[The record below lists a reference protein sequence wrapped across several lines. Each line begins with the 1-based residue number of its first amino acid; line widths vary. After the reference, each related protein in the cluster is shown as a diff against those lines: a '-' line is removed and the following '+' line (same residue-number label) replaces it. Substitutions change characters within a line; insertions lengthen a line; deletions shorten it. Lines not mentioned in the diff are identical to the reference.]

1 MDHELRL
8 EQTQK
13 LIMTPELRQAIAVLQ
28 LSSMELAE
36 MVDRELLENPVLE
49 VDEEEEEEA
58 APAATPMDD
67 ALDRYFAWDEYFND
81 GTDLGYSKGGEREE
95 QRSYDFFLTNC
106 VTLQEHLLFQL
117 HLAVLDKAQRAL
129 GEYIIG
135 CIDDNGYLTV
145 AVADIARQWEI
156 PAARVEEVLAVI
168 QTFDPAG
175 VGARNLAEC
184 LLLQI
189 QGRREIHPLVTPII
203 RHFLGALAEGKIQK
217 IADALKT
224 SPHAVQEAADIIRR
238 LNPKPG
244 REFGGDNGTRY
255 IVPDAVIERVDDRYV
270 VVVNE
275 SSLPRLSINTFYRR
289 VAREGDE
296 QVKKYI
302 EGRLNAAVWLIKSI
316 EQRRCTLYKVISAIA
331 ELQRDFLDKGP
342 QFLRPLT
349 LKHVADVVGVHES
362 TVSRATH
369 NKYVQTPQGV
379 FPLRMFFSSAVCA
392 SEGAMSA
399 TSIKQMLKTMIEG
412 EEQRCPL
419 SDRDIA
425 AVFAARGIKLSRR
438 TVAKYREEMGI
449 PSSCRRRRY

>member
-28 LSSMELAE
+28 LSSLELAE
-36 MVDRELLENPVLE
+36 MVDRELMENPVLE
-49 VDEEEEEEA
+49 VKEEEEEPVSVTT
-58 APAATPMDD
+58 PADD

-81 GTDLGYSKGGEREE
+81 GTDLGYSNDGEQEE
-95 QRSYDFFLTNC
+95 KRPYDFFLTNG

-117 HLAVLDKAQRAL
+117 HLALLDKAQRAL

-145 AVADIARQWEI
+145 DVADIAGQLRV
-156 PAARVEEVLAVI
+156 PVARVEEVLAVI

-175 VGARNLAEC
+175 VGARSLAEC
-184 LLLQI
+184 LLLQV
-189 QGRREIHPLVTPII
+189 QSRQETNPLVPVII
-203 RHFLGALAEGKIQK
+203 QRHLGALAAGKIQK
-217 IADALKT
+217 IADDLKT
-224 SPHAVQEAADIIRR
+224 SPHAVQEAADIIRQ
-238 LNPKPG
+238 LSPKPG
-244 REFGGDNGTRY
+244 RQFGGNGGTGY
-255 IVPDAVIERVDDRYV
+255 IVPDAVIERVDDHYV
-270 VVVNE
+270 VVINE
-275 SSLPRLSINTFYRR
+275 SSLPRLSINAYYRR

-296 QVKKYI
+296 RVKKYI

-331 ELQRDFLDKGP
+331 ELQRDFLDKG
-342 QFLRPLT
+342 QQYLRPLT
-349 LKHVADVVGVHES
+349 LKHVADIVGVHES

-379 FPLRMFFSSAVCA
+379 FPLRMFFSSAVRA

-399 TSIKQMLKTMIEG
+399 TSIKQILKTMIE
-412 EEQRCPL
+412 EEDHRRPL
-419 SDRDIA
+419 SDQDIA
-425 AVFAARGIKLSRR
+425 AAFAARGIKLCRR
-438 TVAKYREEMGI
+438 TVAKYREELGI
-449 PSSCRRRRY
+449 PASSKRRRY